1 MPGPVWLPPV
11 VGDPAGMRAI
21 AGSLRGTAEQVSGV
35 DADVGSTVSAMTF
48 EGPAGEVSLLEIF
61 EGRLAT
67 EDATT
72 LAEIAAR
79 FGVSRE
85 RVRQLEERLKQ
96 RLRRYLQAS
105 LGDAVPMTATPAR
118 AHA

>member
-1 MPGPVWLPPV
+1 
-11 VGDPAGMRAI
+11 MRAEE
-21 AGSLRGTAEQVSGV
+21 SLRP
-35 DADVGSTVSAMTF
+35 DVQSETHEFREALHREIGNFRRTLTGRDV
-48 EGPAGEVSLLEIF
+48 EIF
-61 EGRLAT
+61 EGRLAS
-67 EDATT
+67 EEATT

-105 LGDAVPMTATPAR
+105 LGDAVPMATTPAR